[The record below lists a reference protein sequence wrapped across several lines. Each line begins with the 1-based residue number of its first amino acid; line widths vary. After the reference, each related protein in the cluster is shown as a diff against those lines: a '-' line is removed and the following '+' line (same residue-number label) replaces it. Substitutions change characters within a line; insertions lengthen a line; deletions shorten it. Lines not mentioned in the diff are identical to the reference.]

1 MKEDVYMYICPG
13 LQPQGTAS
21 HIEVLAGGDPQSF
34 AKWYKDSAPES
45 RA

>member
-13 LQPQGTAS
+13 LQPQGTAPA
-21 HIEVLAGGDPQSF
+21 IEVLAGDPQSI